1 MNLTQYK
8 HWSQNFRL
16 TVEQFNELLR
26 TDLAQAEHIIK
37 HNPLG
42 NIDRHL
48 NDNGIDITKVT
59 QKIWDMAV
67 IYQQMIEA
75 IGIEGSVSNSED
87 VM

>member
-1 MNLTQYK
+1 MNLTQYD

-16 TVEQFNELLR
+16 TVEQFNKLLS

-48 NDNGIDITKVT
+48 NANGIDVTKVS
-59 QKIWDMAV
+59 QKIWDMAL
-67 IYQQMIEA
+67 IYQQMIDA
-75 IGIEGSVSNSED
+75 IGVVGGVDEG